1 MPDAKDNAKLTGDT
15 HPPEVEEATPG
26 LPDDAPRGADADG
39 TERARGMARDLAD
52 EGRPGKGRPN
62 KSHKCCD
69 RGAGPHA
76 VVPPSRVIGVLF
88 FGSGGPAYCMR

>member
-1 MPDAKDNAKLTGDT
+1 MPDAEDNAKLTGDT

-52 EGRPGKGRPN
+52 EGRPGKGEN
-62 KSHKCCD
+62 Q
-69 RGAGPHA
+69 AGFLKDKDA
-76 VVPPSRVIGVLF
+76 AGRS
-88 FGSGGPAYCMR
+88 